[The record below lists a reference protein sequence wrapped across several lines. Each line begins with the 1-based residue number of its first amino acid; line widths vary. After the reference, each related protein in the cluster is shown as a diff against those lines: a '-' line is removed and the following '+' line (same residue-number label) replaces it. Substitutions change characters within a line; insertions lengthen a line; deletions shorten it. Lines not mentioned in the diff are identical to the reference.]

1 MKLFKKTKLFVS
13 LLSLPI
19 LASVS
24 YGLVS
29 CGESVVNHSIT
40 WEYDKDKVSVTV
52 SEGELPTTF
61 AEGEELTFT
70 VTPSKGYEILRVSK
84 NGTRISGRN
93 GTYTTVIEEDSTISI
108 TLEEVIS
115 GLTITKDPDKL
126 DYLDGE
132 EVDVTGM
139 EVTVNYE
146 TGRSEEIEYGGS
158 NGYSVS
164 PSTLSGGD
172 TSFRVVYE
180 DVSATVELN
189 DVVQFRVSVGF
200 SGATVAE
207 EYKTYLEGLNLDNF
221 TYEDTVGFTFTYYNS
236 LPEEGVLLPTVEQM
250 TRENSNF
257 INWSGATDGKITN
270 DSGSVEITAN
280 WEYNLVIPESI
291 NFEVV
296 EGVPYLVFNGQFG
309 IDDVSLSLYLYEG
322 NDDVELRTEQIVSG
336 KAGDDFTYR
345 FDLRELSGHNEGAYK
360 GKWMDIKFLAEIGD
374 REEVQDIR
382 VGEIEVDLN
391 NKIRAGG
398 YTYRFETYTAGGVT
412 SLKVVF
418 EENYYTYNISFSTEE
433 NITYLDINGTVS
445 REEYYG
451 KYLEIS
457 WYQNGNGEFNQ
468 AGSLINATDGTFK
481 VSVDLS
487 KFNFGN
493 MGYAHVTIRESEDST
508 SAILFGGTNT
518 NLASGDCLT
527 AFNPF
532 EERVGELSSGIT
544 TNNGD
549 IHYFVGSSNGLA
561 LYVVDDSRDM
571 GVSSITLS
579 ENEGVVYYN
588 LTLSYRGYEE
598 SYMVNPWL
606 DFQTVNGDWARHSLG
621 RAGDENSTIIVDSKA
636 DENLVTFSIPVSNN
650 SSILNAVGDAGAC
663 FMGHYSYK
671 DTQPAGDG
679 DWTNSEIAT
688 FDSTSITNNGYV
700 FKLVGQAEAGVN
712 WGNAFLNITKAA

>member
-29 CGESVVNHSIT
+29 CGETVVNHSIT

-70 VTPSKGYEILRVSK
+70 VKPNKGYEILRVSK

-115 GLTITKDPDKL
+115 GLTITKNPDKL

-180 DVSATVELN
+180 DVSTTVMLN

-207 EYKTYLEGLNLDNF
+207 EYKTYLEGLDLDNF
-221 TYEDTVGFTFTYYNS
+221 TYADTVGFTFTYYNN
-236 LPEEGVLLPTVEQM
+236 LPEEGVLLPTKEQM

-309 IDDVSLSLYLYEG
+309 IDDFSLSLYLY
-322 NDDVELRTEQIVSG
+322 
-336 KAGDDFTYR
+336 
-345 FDLRELSGHNEGAYK
+345 
-360 GKWMDIKFLAEIGD
+360 
-374 REEVQDIR
+374 
-382 VGEIEVDLN
+382 
-391 NKIRAGG
+391 
-398 YTYRFETYTAGGVT
+398 
-412 SLKVVF
+412 
-418 EENYYTYNISFSTEE
+418 
-433 NITYLDINGTVS
+433 
-445 REEYYG
+445 
-451 KYLEIS
+451 
-457 WYQNGNGEFNQ
+457 
-468 AGSLINATDGTFK
+468 
-481 VSVDLS
+481 
-487 KFNFGN
+487 
-493 MGYAHVTIRESEDST
+493 
-508 SAILFGGTNT
+508 
-518 NLASGDCLT
+518 
-527 AFNPF
+527 
-532 EERVGELSSGIT
+532 
-544 TNNGD
+544 
-549 IHYFVGSSNGLA
+549 
-561 LYVVDDSRDM
+561 
-571 GVSSITLS
+571 
-579 ENEGVVYYN
+579 
-588 LTLSYRGYEE
+588 
-598 SYMVNPWL
+598 
-606 DFQTVNGDWARHSLG
+606 
-621 RAGDENSTIIVDSKA
+621 
-636 DENLVTFSIPVSNN
+636 
-650 SSILNAVGDAGAC
+650 
-663 FMGHYSYK
+663 
-671 DTQPAGDG
+671 
-679 DWTNSEIAT
+679 
-688 FDSTSITNNGYV
+688 
-700 FKLVGQAEAGVN
+700 
-712 WGNAFLNITKAA
+712 